1 MKTSRAHVA
10 LSVLVGLGCTWS
22 VAPGQAHEPD
32 PQALEAFTKLVKSY
46 RKRPA
51 LEVETTVS
59 IKLEQG
65 GVESQSREVK
75 TAFTYGRG
83 RVGFGTTQG
92 FTVYVSGGRITAIHE
107 STDHSY
113 FSVPDEGS
121 PYYALMNAFVDIPF
135 PHLAIAFG
143 EDDIGDLCMQFHQ
156 MAPWVQPT
164 AVDTVTRDERT
175 LGRIRMTSDFDDMQ
189 VLYDPDTMLIES
201 IELRVTG
208 GYLVQEGATLIYTHR
223 FKYVTHEKPLPSSTF
238 VLDPGRRQRVDLLPA
253 LVAQPAHEPAAQPGH
268 GGPKERG
275 GELVGAPAPGFVL
288 ATADGGAADLEAM
301 RGRVVVLDFW
311 ATWCGPCKVGL
322 PLLHDVA
329 RWAGGLDV
337 PVEILTVNVW
347 DGGEPDARLANIKK
361 FWTTS
366 GHTLPIA
373 MDYTGQTAID
383 YKLTG
388 IPATVVIRAD
398 GIVHSFHTGVM
409 DEYVEF
415 LKGEITGA
423 IEALE
428 AD

>member
-1 MKTSRAHVA
+1 MTPRAR
-10 LSVLVGLGCTWS
+10 SVLPVLVCLGLTWS
-22 VAPGQAHEPD
+22 AAPGQAHEPD
-32 PQALEAFTKLVKSY
+32 PQAFEAFTKLIESY

-65 GVESQSREVK
+65 GVESQRREAK
-75 TAFTYGRG
+75 AAFTLGRG
-83 RVGFGTTQG
+83 RVGVGTTQG
-92 FTVYVSGGRITAIHE
+92 FTCYLSGGRLAVIHE

-113 FSVPDEGS
+113 FSAPDEGS

-143 EDDIGDLCMQFHQ
+143 EDEIRELCMQFHQ

-164 AVDTVTRDERT
+164 SVGTVTRDGRT
-175 LGRIRMTSDFDDMQ
+175 LSELRMTSDYDDMQ

-201 IELRVTG
+201 VELKVTG
-208 GYLVQEGATLIYTHR
+208 GHLVRGGATLTYAHV
-223 FKYVTHEKPLPSSTF
+223 FKYVTHDKPLPASTF
-238 VLDPGRRQRVDLLPA
+238 ALDPGGRQRVDLLPA
-253 LVAQPAHEPAAQPGH
+253 LVAQRVPEPAPA
-268 GGPKERG
+268 GPDQRRG
-275 GELVGAPAPGFVL
+275 KLVGEAAPDFTM
-288 ATADGGAADLEAM
+288 ATADGGVADLQAM

-311 ATWCGPCKVGL
+311 ATWCHPCKVAL
-322 PLLHDVA
+322 PFLHEVA
-329 RWAGGLDV
+329 RWAREQDV
-337 PVEILTVNVW
+337 PVEVLTVNVW
-347 DGGEPDARLANIKK
+347 EGGEPDVRRDKVRK
-361 FWTTS
+361 FWKES
-366 GHTLPIA
+366 GFTLPVA
-373 MDYTGQTAID
+373 LDQTGQAATD

-398 GIVHSFHTGVM
+398 GIVHAFHTGIEG
-409 DEYVEF
+409 DYVET